1 MSMQKSETLAQ
12 MYMRI
17 NMLYNLEKFMR
28 IGVLSLSYRK
38 ENIIRLAAIMCSIT
52 VAMLIFSCSD
62 STSPDPD
69 VQGQIKISMVDSPAG
84 YNEVNIVVI
93 RVEVHEADAESNDG
107 WFVINN
113 TTATYDL
120 ILLRNGASVVLGNH
134 SLNAGHYTQ
143 IRLIIGTGSNVVVDG
158 VTYPLEIPS
167 GEQSGV
173 KLNHQFEIQPGLLY
187 ELLLDFDAE
196 RSIVL
201 TGNGQYKLK
210 PVIRLIPVVISGSIS
225 GKINPVSATGFVYA
239 ISGTDT
245 ALTIAEPIT
254 GSFMLMALLQQT
266 YRVEV
271 FSADPSY
278 NDSTITNVVVVVQHN
293 TDLGTISLSLK

>member
-1 MSMQKSETLAQ
+1 MQKSETLAQ

-62 STSPDPD
+62 STSPDPGG
-69 VQGQIKISMVDSPAG
+69 QGQIKISMVDSPAG

-113 TTATYDL
+113 NTATYDL
-120 ILLRNGASVVLGNH
+120 LLLRNGASVVLGNH

>member
-1 MSMQKSETLAQ
+1 MRPIKEKIIHLA
-12 MYMRI
+12 
-17 NMLYNLEKFMR
+17 
-28 IGVLSLSYRK
+28 VLLSFFT
-38 ENIIRLAAIMCSIT
+38 AA
-52 VAMLIFSCSD
+52 LFIFSCSD
-62 STSPDPD
+62 STSPETG
-69 VQGQIKISMVDSPAG
+69 QGQVKITMVDAPAG
-84 YNEVNIVVI
+84 YDEVNIVVT
-93 RVEVHEADAESNDG
+93 RVEVHNSNGG
-107 WFVINN
+107 WIVINN

-120 ILLRNGASVVLGNH
+120 LLLRNGASVVLGDH
-134 SLNAGHYTQ
+134 PLDAGHYTQ

-167 GEQSGV
+167 GEQTGV
-173 KLNHQFEIQPGLLY
+173 KLNHAFVIEDGLLY

-196 RSIVL
+196 RSIVV

-210 PVIRLIPVVISGSIS
+210 PVIRVTPVVISGTIS
-225 GKINPVSATGFVYA
+225 GKINPISAAGFVYA

-271 FSADPSY
+271 FSADPAY
-278 NDSTITNVVVVVQHN
+278 KDTTITNVIVVAQQN
-293 TDLGTISLSLK
+293 TNLGTINLSIR